1 MKLIIL
7 LFTTKIFSFIGATLN
22 TVGFLTFFFWES
34 FEPYRWEMIIG
45 GIILIIISELVS
57 HLCIKR
63 MTKDVDSFDE
73 NIE

>member
-34 FEPYRWEMIIG
+34 LEPYRWEMIIG